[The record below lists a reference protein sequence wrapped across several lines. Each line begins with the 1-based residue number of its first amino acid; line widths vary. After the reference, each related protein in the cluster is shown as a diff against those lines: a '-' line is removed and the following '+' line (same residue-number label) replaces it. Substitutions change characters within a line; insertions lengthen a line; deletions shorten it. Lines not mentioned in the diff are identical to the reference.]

1 MMSHYQTYYEER
13 AKSLDSIIE
22 KFKHQTTFEEFV
34 GSVYC
39 PNGQG
44 TIIQGSSSNASV
56 SISSHSRSDMSN
68 LTSEETHRP
77 RAHTSN
83 AADHEVVAN
92 TKSGISRSRAQES
105 GFVNFPCFSHNADA
119 GRQ

>member
-13 AKSLDSIIE
+13 AKSLDSIID

-44 TIIQGSSSNASV
+44 TIIQGSSSAASV
-56 SISSHSRSDMSN
+56 SISNHSRSDMSN
-68 LTSEETHRP
+68 LTPDWEEARQEARP

-83 AADHEVVAN
+83 AADHE
-92 TKSGISRSRAQES
+92 SGRSIGRHGVEMTELYH
-105 GFVNFPCFSHNADA
+105 FSNYTDA
-119 GRQ
+119 RRQ